1 MSEALVRIGAV
12 VGLVAATIAAGVALR
27 AVTRRTR
34 TLRHLLLVVTLG
46 ALVIGAV
53 AAVVLAWVMV
63 LDGDGVRAAI
73 GVLAVTAVLATV
85 LVLIGSASLARDARS
100 LEETVRRIDAGDR
113 EVRSGLHRADELG
126 QVGRALDELTER
138 LGQLEHERARL
149 DEARRA
155 MFSNIGHDLRTPLS
169 ALRAAL
175 EALAD
180 GMAPEPER
188 YITAMQRDVE
198 ALSALVEDLF
208 LLARIE
214 GGRLDLVRSPLDLV
228 ELVGE
233 AVEALE
239 PTAAAHGVG
248 VRLDADGRA
257 PIVGN
262 ATAISRVVRNL
273 VDNAIHHSPP
283 GAVVRI
289 TVAVDG
295 NRPRVRVV
303 DDGPGFP
310 PEFAANAFDRFARAD
325 RSRNRATG
333 GAGLGLAIA
342 HGLVVAHGGRI
353 WIEPPPG
360 GHVAFDLPTG

>member
-155 MFSNIGHDLRTPLS
+155 MFSNIGHDLRT
-169 ALRAAL
+169 
-175 EALAD
+175 
-180 GMAPEPER
+180 
-188 YITAMQRDVE
+188 
-198 ALSALVEDLF
+198 
-208 LLARIE
+208 
-214 GGRLDLVRSPLDLV
+214 
-228 ELVGE
+228 
-233 AVEALE
+233 
-239 PTAAAHGVG
+239 
-248 VRLDADGRA
+248 
-257 PIVGN
+257 
-262 ATAISRVVRNL
+262 
-273 VDNAIHHSPP
+273 
-283 GAVVRI
+283 
-289 TVAVDG
+289 
-295 NRPRVRVV
+295 
-303 DDGPGFP
+303 
-310 PEFAANAFDRFARAD
+310 
-325 RSRNRATG
+325 
-333 GAGLGLAIA
+333 
-342 HGLVVAHGGRI
+342 
-353 WIEPPPG
+353 
-360 GHVAFDLPTG
+360 